1 MEVGKTVDVEDE
13 RQELRRLARTTAE
26 KHANPHHLPQ
36 AQAVNVCDIT
46 YIEGSVEKAITY
58 LAEVLSTS
66 LKKVLQE
73 QLLEHDVSTSLWKP
87 RAVYLVVCR
96 DVRHSARKIVR
107 ELFGH
112 QHII

>member
-1 MEVGKTVDVEDE
+1 MSGKNFDVWLE
-13 RQELRRLARTTAE
+13 
-26 KHANPHHLPQ
+26 PLPKNMPIHTIY
-36 AQAVNVCDIT
+36 QAVNVCDIT